1 MNPKPKPGPPPT
13 LTQRAEKAL
22 ATNGPSVFVGKHAK
36 IETEHGPL
44 GEGEW
49 KGPLIERA
57 TVHEPTTITRAWRV
71 YFWPQKWYAMLPAE
85 LTREEAQQA
94 AEVLME
100 LTEMRRVK

>member
-1 MNPKPKPGPPPT
+1 MKLKTKQPKT
-13 LTQRAEKAL
+13 LTQRAEAAL
-22 ATNGPSVFVGKHAK
+22 VRDGPSVFVGKHAK

-49 KGPLIERA
+49 KGSLIERV

-85 LTREEAQQA
+85 LTRAQAQQA